1 LSIVF
6 NKSVLLAQ
14 YSSTLLASNRV
25 ACCRHAFSKA
35 LSIAPLRSSINQ
47 GADFSEFLQ
56 PLSSQYFIEETGEM
70 KIMKGVRKFLE
81 EDNVEVEGL
90 EPAIDSAAFSLTA
103 WQQFSKV
110 LYTVT

>member
-1 LSIVF
+1 
-6 NKSVLLAQ
+6 
-14 YSSTLLASNRV
+14 
-25 ACCRHAFSKA
+25 
-35 LSIAPLRSSINQ
+35 
-47 GADFSEFLQ
+47 
-56 PLSSQYFIEETGEM
+56 M